1 MPQWNDLR
9 LVGKQHG
16 QVIANHLADH
26 MSTGRITPAQASRI
40 VTAHIDKHSRDMLAT
55 GTSQTGW
62 KPPST
67 AIALIAGGRNT
78 SACACAHCPFAL
90 REL

>member
-55 GTSQTGW
+55 GTSQGDLTLWLDGLE
-62 KPPST
+62 T
-67 AIALIAGGRNT
+67 AVYRRLPVL
-78 SACACAHCPFAL
+78 SDPQP
-90 REL
+90 